1 MCKNL
6 KERTDSTYEIT
17 GLEVGLPVEFLNGSR
32 MELIGPGELGL
43 ALGLVVGGLL
53 RGGGLGLGLELLLG
67 LTALPCRGFLGLGL
81 ALGLLGSRLLGTG
94 LILSVGNH
102 GLGGLGGRSGCDE
115 ISGGSLDGKAVV
127 AKAFAE

>member
-32 MELIGPGELGL
+32 MELVGPCELGL

-67 LTALPCRGFLGLGL
+67 LTALLGGGLLGLGL
-81 ALGLLGSRLLGTG
+81 ALGLLGSGLLGTS
-94 LILSVGNH
+94 LVLPVRNH
-102 GLGGLGGRSGCDE
+102 GLGGLGGSGSCDE
-115 ISGGSLDGKAVV
+115 LSRGSLDGKAVV
-127 AKAFAE
+127 PKPFAE